1 MNKSYWMFCF
11 LFVFTMHASAG
22 ENATKAE
29 QEPVKEQRKLKNI
42 PQLPPEVNEK
52 MYAEGVLKTE
62 SLSRDEYVDT
72 YERTKDTAL
81 VIDGLGAGQYTIS
94 TTSEDIDPRP
104 GSKIKVIDVG
114 LGVDTDLVFVD
125 SMGEPWPVRLAKVA
139 NPAYSVSTIA
149 EHIVRIEVKKTFV
162 TSSVNIL
169 LYGQTQPLILR
180 LKHQVNLKGNVD
192 GVKTYRISGL
202 SPMSEKK
209 PIGVGGEPIPDLR
222 LDLNPFLDDLAPD
235 DAIPVQVN
243 GPSDVKVWTYK
254 QKLVVRT
261 KKTLVTPV
269 GLPLYG
275 VNGWKVY
282 EIENPM
288 PVIVLL
294 EDGQQHYAY
303 IPEDSIS
310 DMMRDRDNAE

>member
-1 MNKSYWMFCF
+1 MNKLWVFCI
-11 LFVFTMHASAG
+11 LFVFTVHANAG
-22 ENATKAE
+22 ENATKTESEATK
-29 QEPVKEQRKLKNI
+29 EPQKLKNI

-52 MYAEGVLKTE
+52 MYAEGILRTE
-62 SLSRDEYVDT
+62 TVTPDEYVDT
-72 YERTKDTAL
+72 YQRSKNTAI
-81 VIDGLGAGQYTIS
+81 VVDGLSAGQYTIVTS
-94 TTSEDIDPRP
+94 SEDIDPRP

-180 LKHQVNLKGNVD
+180 LKHQLDLKGSVD
-192 GVKTYRISGL
+192 GVKTYRISGI

-209 PIGVGGEPIPDLR
+209 PIGVGGEPIPELR

-235 DAIPVQVN
+235 DAIPVQVD
-243 GPSDVKVWTYK
+243 GPTDVKVWTYK
-254 QKLVVRT
+254 NKLVVRT

-275 VNGWKVY
+275 VNGWKIY
-282 EIENPM
+282 EVENPM

-310 DMMRDRDNAE
+310 DMMRDKGNAE